1 MPRLIDLLVGIQCS
15 DGFSVLITA
24 SGRHYN
30 GEVLSEFFS
39 IAIAYLNPQWD
50 WMADVWLWGVLHSVD
65 VGRWQWSA
73 RGIVGGS
80 MCGNSHVYLSRF
92 AAAFLAHG
100 KRSAAESSANY
111 DKQSGH
117 VNIF

>member
-1 MPRLIDLLVGIQCS
+1 MPRLIDLLVGIGVVMGSVGWQQQVGGTAIGKSPQNFFHC
-15 DGFSVLITA
+15 DGIFEPTVGLDGCCVAGGMLQSM
-24 SGRHYN
+24 N
-30 GEVLSEFFS
+30 
-39 IAIAYLNPQWD
+39 
-50 WMADVWLWGVLHSVD
+50 

-80 MCGNSHVYLSRF
+80 MCGNSHVCLSRF
-92 AAAFLAHG
+92 AAAFFAHG
-100 KRSAAESSANY
+100 EPSTAESSANY